1 MENVVPLAG
10 LEPAAY
16 ALRMRAFSIYFNDLD
31 IFFLRF
37 SYGRIRAS
45 AKDYAARDL
54 KALKTKQNA
63 QYRRLLMKI
72 EYLFNVRETFRCS
85 LQRTSS
91 E

>member
-1 MENVVPLAG
+1 MVPLAG
-10 LEPAAY
+10 LKPAAY
-16 ALRMRAFSIYFNDLD
+16 ALRMRALSLCFNDLA

-45 AKDYAARDL
+45 EKDYTARDL

-63 QYRRLLMKI
+63 PYRRLLMKI
-72 EYLFNVRETFRCS
+72 EYLLNIRETFRCS

>member
-1 MENVVPLAG
+1 MVPLAG
-10 LEPAAY
+10 LDPAAY
-16 ALRMRAFSIYFNDLD
+16 ALPMRAFLRYFNDLA

-45 AKDYAARDL
+45 AKDYTARDL
-54 KALKTKQNA
+54 KPLKTKQNA

-72 EYLFNVRETFRCS
+72 EYLFNLHETFQCS